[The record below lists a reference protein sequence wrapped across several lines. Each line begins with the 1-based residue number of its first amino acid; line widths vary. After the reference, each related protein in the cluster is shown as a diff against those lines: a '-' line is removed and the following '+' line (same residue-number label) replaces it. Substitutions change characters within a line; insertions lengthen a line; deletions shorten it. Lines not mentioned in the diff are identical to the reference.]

1 MLRKKGVSCTNKV
14 FYKFG
19 FLLLKD
25 KLAILHIHPK
35 EKVCPPPKSKRI
47 STQGR
52 KVIHPK
58 AKEYPPKG
66 ERIST
71 QGRKVIHPRAK
82 EYPPKGE
89 RISTQ
94 GRKVIHPRAKEYP
107 PKGERISTQRR
118 KVIHPR
124 AKEYP
129 PKFKKIKI
137 AFFSKPQ
144 LNTWKNGNELNA
156 KNPIYILLIYIFN
169 SNLDDDDREY
179 NNHHLSSSSFWFF
192 FLQSEF

>member
-52 KVIHPK
+52 KN
-58 AKEYPPKG
+58 
-66 ERIST
+66 
-71 QGRKVIHPRAK
+71 IHPRAK

-89 RISTQ
+89 RLSTQ
-94 GRKVIHPRAKEYP
+94 GRKNIHPRAKEYP

>member
-47 STQGR
+47 STQG
-52 KVIHPK
+52 
-58 AKEYPPKG
+58 
-66 ERIST
+66 
-71 QGRKVIHPRAK
+71 
-82 EYPPKGE
+82 
-89 RISTQ
+89 
-94 GRKVIHPRAKEYP
+94 
-107 PKGERISTQRR
+107 R

>member
-35 EKVCPPPKSKRI
+35 EKVCPHPKSKRI

-58 AKEYPPKG
+58 
-66 ERIST
+66 
-71 QGRKVIHPRAK
+71 
-82 EYPPKGE
+82 
-89 RISTQ
+89 
-94 GRKVIHPRAKEYP
+94 AKEYP

>member
-1 MLRKKGVSCTNKV
+1 MAFC
-14 FYKFG
+14 Y
-19 FLLLKD
+19 
-25 KLAILHIHPK
+25 
-35 EKVCPPPKSKRI
+35 SKINLPYYI
-47 STQGR
+47 STQKR
-52 KVIHPK
+52 KCVHPQ
-58 AKEYPPKG
+58 KG
-66 ERIST
+66 
-71 QGRKVIHPRAK
+71 
-82 EYPPKGE
+82 
-89 RISTQ
+89 
-94 GRKVIHPRAKEYP
+94 KEYP

-144 LNTWKNGNELNA
+144 LNTGENGNELNA

-192 FLQSEF
+192 FLQSEFWKNLKIKNRKWGTSCERNN

>member
-58 AKEYPPKG
+58 
-66 ERIST
+66 
-71 QGRKVIHPRAK
+71 
-82 EYPPKGE
+82 
-89 RISTQ
+89 
-94 GRKVIHPRAKEYP
+94 AKEYP

>member
-52 KVIHPK
+52 KVIHPR
-58 AKEYPPKG
+58 AKEYPLKG

-71 QGRKVIHPRAK
+71 QGRKN
-82 EYPPKGE
+82 
-89 RISTQ
+89 
-94 GRKVIHPRAKEYP
+94 
-107 PKGERISTQRR
+107 
-118 KVIHPR
+118 IHPR

>member
-1 MLRKKGVSCTNKV
+1 MLRKKGVSYTNKV

-35 EKVCPPPKSKRI
+35 EKVCPPPK
-47 STQGR
+47 
-52 KVIHPK
+52 
-58 AKEYPPKG
+58 KEKN
-66 ERIST
+66 
-71 QGRKVIHPRAK
+71 
-82 EYPPKGE
+82 
-89 RISTQ
+89 
-94 GRKVIHPRAKEYP
+94 IHPRAKEYP

-118 KVIHPR
+118 KNIHPR
-124 AKEYP
+124 AKEYPPKGERLSTQGRRNIHPKAKGYP

-144 LNTWKNGNELNA
+144 LNTGKSGNELNA

>member
-1 MLRKKGVSCTNKV
+1 MLRKKWVSCTNKV

-35 EKVCPPPKSKRI
+35 EKVCPPPKR
-47 STQGR
+47 R
-52 KVIHPK
+52 KNIHPK
-58 AKEYPPKG
+58 AKEYPPKS
-66 ERIST
+66 ERL
-71 QGRKVIHPRAK
+71 
-82 EYPPKGE
+82 
-89 RISTQ
+89 
-94 GRKVIHPRAKEYP
+94 
-107 PKGERISTQRR
+107 STQRR

-144 LNTWKNGNELNA
+144 LNTGKKGNELNA

>member
-35 EKVCPPPKSKRI
+35 EKVCPPPKRKRI

-52 KVIHPK
+52 KNIHPK
-58 AKEYPPKG
+58 AKG
-66 ERIST
+66 
-71 QGRKVIHPRAK
+71 
-82 EYPPKGE
+82 
-89 RISTQ
+89 
-94 GRKVIHPRAKEYP
+94 YP

-144 LNTWKNGNELNA
+144 LNTVENGNELNA
-156 KNPIYILLIYIFN
+156 KNPIYILLIYIY
-169 SNLDDDDREY
+169 LI
-179 NNHHLSSSSFWFF
+179 LT
-192 FLQSEF
+192 